1 MLFSLLFRY
10 FASSLCYIQGLILV
24 LTMTNNLINY
34 KSSLKDINIDINE
47 FEAITSSSNSGSYCA
62 VTSRLEHCFLFAFG
76 IMMIN
81 IAYYIPVHNRSIP
94 SICIGSC
101 LYLISYQEYLLSTS
115 SSSTDDDDDDSS
127 SYPIKVYQGEFLQ
140 FIKDVLVPMNLIFA
154 TLHTIV
160 GVGIL
165 LGLTNNSKSD
175 KTEASNNDGDK
186 NSKAKPY

>member
-24 LTMTNNLINY
+24 LTMTNNLLNY
-34 KSSLKDINIDINE
+34 KSSLQDINIDINE
-47 FEAITSSSNSGSYCA
+47 FESITSSSNSGSYCA
-62 VTSRLEHCFLFAFG
+62 MTSKLEHCLLFIFG
-76 IMMIN
+76 IMILN

-101 LYLISYQEYLLSTS
+101 LYLVSYQEYLLST
-115 SSSTDDDDDDSS
+115 DAS

-140 FIKDVLVPMNLIFA
+140 FIKDILVPMNLIFA

-165 LGLTNNSKSD
+165 LGLTNNNSKSD
-175 KTEASNNDGDK
+175 NETEASNNDGGK
-186 NSKAKPY
+186 KKKAKPY